1 MSQKSKIKIILITHN
16 ENDYYFGYY
25 PSNIKRDQISEI
37 KSVNSIYK
45 KQKKGYLNTSKAK
58 FFYDSYIE
66 EKTSNHFFILIK
78 TDYNYPE
85 FLAEDFLKKTINNLS
100 EISKRN
106 DGLLKNNNS
115 LSNEAKTSIVNLFE
129 IYQTVDKAGNR
140 IQGKGR
146 SKLTLKEEGIVNE
159 DEDGN
164 EMIKEMNGEDGKTR
178 NLVQRERAQTKKLK
192 NNPYKQNLMCQ
203 EDEDNEEEDENSSE
217 LDEDERTKYFMKDEN
232 QLLHMSYWKLYKFIL
247 LIICLILLLSFY
259 ISIPF
264 LIKYRR
270 AQIRE

>member
-45 KQKKGYLNTSKAK
+45 EQKKGYLNTSKAK

-159 DEDGN
+159 DEDEN

-203 EDEDNEEEDENSSE
+203 EDEDNEEEDENSSK
-217 LDEDERTKYFMKDEN
+217 LDEDERSKYFMKDEN